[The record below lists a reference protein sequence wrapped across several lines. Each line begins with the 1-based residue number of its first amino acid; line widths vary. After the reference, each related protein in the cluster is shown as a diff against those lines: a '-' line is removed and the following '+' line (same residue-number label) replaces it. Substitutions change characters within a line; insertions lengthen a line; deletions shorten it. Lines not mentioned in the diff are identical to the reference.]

1 MRDLDLRHRPL
12 LSPNTAREGEG
23 RDYFPHLD
31 GEGPETGDNH
41 LKSQVKHQC
50 WDTALGFLILNTADC
65 IARGPTAAW
74 GPSQPRR
81 CPDHHPA
88 PWVPHCGCTEA
99 SRDGAS
105 SSCYPHFGWAWD
117 QALTEGQRETP
128 GQ

>member
-1 MRDLDLRHRPL
+1 MRDSDLRHRLL
-12 LSPNTAREGEG
+12 LSPNTAREEEG

-41 LKSQVKHQC
+41 LKSQVKHGC
-50 WDTALGFLILNTADC
+50 RDTADC
-65 IARGPTAAW
+65 IACGPTAAW
-74 GPSQPRR
+74 GPSQPQR

-105 SSCYPHFGWAWD
+105 SNCHPHFGWAWGL
-117 QALTEGQRETP
+117 ALTEGQRETP